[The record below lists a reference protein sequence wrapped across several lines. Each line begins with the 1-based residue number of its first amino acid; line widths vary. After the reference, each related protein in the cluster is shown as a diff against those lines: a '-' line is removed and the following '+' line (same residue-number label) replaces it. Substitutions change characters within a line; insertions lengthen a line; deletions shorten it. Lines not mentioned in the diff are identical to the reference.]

1 MELNRKIFMGIV
13 EDNKDP
19 NRKGRIK
26 VRVQTLYHCLAVEDI
41 PYASPFAGLAGK
53 KFEIPAIGK
62 IVNVLFLNDDLYS
75 PLYIYSENYNI
86 NLQNKLNN
94 LTDEEYVDFISLLFD
109 EKTQIYVKG
118 QELTIDMLL
127 NKITITN
134 TNKNAINIELKD
146 NKQILN
152 LGTRDSTQDAV
163 LGTNFFEW
171 MDKFIDE
178 LSNPTCLIGNVGGW
192 PTPILRPFLDM
203 LCMEYKMKRPTFVS
217 NNVKIVDN
225 GKVNILKRT
234 PDTNNKKHDIDLIIP
249 EDECSEFEK
258 VPGAGTIQ
266 EKIENQNKKACEELE
281 NAAATDEVPYREHP
295 SENSNLELTSEET
308 KKVWSTDAQNQINQL
323 HPEFR
328 PYVIKFL
335 NACEAK
341 NILVN
346 ITSGYRSIEK
356 QKELQST
363 GNAAKPGY
371 SYHNYG
377 LAIDISLKNSN
388 DWNTVGE
395 IGEAIGLRWGIHF
408 KNPKPERWHFDGA
421 YIFGSSTAEL
431 KKKYDNGQLS
441 NGYVNLGGDQAAYAE
456 NKFKDQPYSKPTKED
471 CDNAKFNRKE
481 AKKVKKNTNNQSDEK
496 EQAPSTELGNE
507 KISKPFDCEET
518 DLSTSTKLEPN
529 KKLSKEDFV
538 KLLYPYALESE
549 RKTGVP
555 ALATLSQAAWESGW
569 GKSSPGNMYFGI
581 KAQTN
586 YTGQKQLIT
595 TTEILKNPN
604 ITYPE
609 IISITP
615 VTINGNQYYKYKVKD
630 YFRKYNTPEESFTD
644 HGKFFIENNRYKNA
658 MLVKND
664 PYAFIDEVSKAGYA
678 TDPNYASNLKS
689 ITRDMENILGRLC
702 V

>member
-41 PYASPFAGLAGK
+41 PYAAPFAGLAGK

-86 NLQNKLNN
+86 NLQNKLNS

-152 LGTRDSTQDAV
+152 LGSRDSNQDAV

-178 LSNPTCLIGNVGGW
+178 LSNPTCLIGNVGA
-192 PTPILRPFLDM
+192 PILRPFLDM

-266 EKIENQNKKACEELE
+266 EQIENQNKKACEELE

-377 LAIDISLKNSN
+377 LAIDISLKNSD
-388 DWNTVGE
+388 DWNTVGQV
-395 IGEAIGLRWGIHF
+395 GEAIGLRWGKYF
-408 KNPKPERWHFDGA
+408 KNPKSERWHFDGA
-421 YIFGSSTAEL
+421 YIFNLSTAEL

-441 NGYVNLGGDQAAYAE
+441 NGYVNLGGYQATYAE

-481 AKKVKKNTNNQSDEK
+481 AKQIKKNTNNQSDEK
-496 EQAPSTELGNE
+496 EQAP
-507 KISKPFDCEET
+507 
-518 DLSTSTKLEPN
+518 
-529 KKLSKEDFV
+529 
-538 KLLYPYALESE
+538 
-549 RKTGVP
+549 
-555 ALATLSQAAWESGW
+555 
-569 GKSSPGNMYFGI
+569 
-581 KAQTN
+581 
-586 YTGQKQLIT
+586 
-595 TTEILKNPN
+595 
-604 ITYPE
+604 
-609 IISITP
+609 
-615 VTINGNQYYKYKVKD
+615 
-630 YFRKYNTPEESFTD
+630 TPEEEQASSNQSNESDIDCATKTLFKTITSGESKD
-644 HGKFFIENNRYKNA
+644 YNTTLGYDKYIPEFVPGTTKKVQPITALTLGEIKKVQDQ
-658 MLVKND
+658 MVKNGG
-664 PYAFIDEVSKAGYA
+664 PSSAVGKYQFIKKTLIGAQSKCGLSDNDLFSPINQDKMAAYLLENRGLKKWLNNEITDNQFQLSLAQEWASIAVPQDTINNKGVSIKKGQSYYSQNSSSGYA
-678 TDPNYASNLKS
+678 GTTNQEIQEAMRKAKDECA
-689 ITRDMENILGRLC
+689 G
-702 V
+702 